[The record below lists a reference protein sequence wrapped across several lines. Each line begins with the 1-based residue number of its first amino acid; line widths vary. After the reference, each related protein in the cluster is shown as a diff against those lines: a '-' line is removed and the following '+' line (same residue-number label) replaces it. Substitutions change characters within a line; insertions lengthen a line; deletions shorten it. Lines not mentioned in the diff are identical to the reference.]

1 MGAPDEIGVDPVT
14 AAAATAGP
22 IIIAAAKFLKDLG
35 IDPGDIVDAV
45 KKIAPGTEP
54 LGDFEASDPETD
66 EAAKLTKTTPGATSA
81 GPIDFKINPL
91 LIAGG
96 IAAVYFLTRK
106 KGRK

>member
-1 MGAPDEIGVDPVT
+1 MGAPNGIGVDPIT
-14 AAAATAGP
+14 AAAATSAP
-22 IIIAAAKFLKDLG
+22 IIIAAVKFLKDLG

-45 KKIAPGTEP
+45 KKIAPGAEP

-66 EAAKLTKTTPGATSA
+66 EAAKLTKTTPGTTEA
-81 GPIDFKINPL
+81 GPIDFKINPF

-96 IAAVYFLTRK
+96 LAGIYFLTRK